1 MDHFIGS
8 TYNKYKETIATSIT
22 TAILLLI
29 TLAWNDVIQ
38 SALAY
43 YYPDSK
49 AKTLRSKIIYAFIIS
64 IIVVV
69 LQLYFFPIITD
80 FLK

>member
-1 MDHFIGS
+1 MSDFIVT
-8 TYNKYKETIATSIT
+8 TYSKYKETIVTSVT

-49 AKTLRSKIIYAFIIS
+49 EKTIRGKIIYALLIT
-64 IIVVV
+64 IIVVIM
-69 LQLYFFPIITD
+69 QLYFFPTITE